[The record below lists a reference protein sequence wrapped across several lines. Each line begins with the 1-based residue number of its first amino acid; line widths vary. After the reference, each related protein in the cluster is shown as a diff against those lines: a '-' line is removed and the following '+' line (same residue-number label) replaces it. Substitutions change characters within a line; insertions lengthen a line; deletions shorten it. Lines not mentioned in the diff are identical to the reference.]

1 MAVNLTVVNSIKFF
15 ESASE
20 QDRIAIASLGSLK
33 TCQANE
39 LIARSGQ
46 VQEGV
51 WFLTHGRLQVKEVA
65 DDGRVVRLSILAPE
79 DAVGWLALL
88 DDGFLSH
95 EVIAIEPCQ
104 LVIFPTKPLRSV
116 ITQSLPLLSNLL
128 GFAAQSIRNSA
139 KERMMLTLPSA
150 FQRVC
155 FQISTLAGQL
165 GNTDS
170 ETGGG
175 LPKQHDLAAAANTTR
190 ETVSRT
196 LQILAKAGVVRK
208 SGHRVIVRRKDLLHR
223 LASDGLESMPTS
235 LQDIGTKVP

>member
-1 MAVNLTVVNSIKFF
+1 MPVNLTVVNSIKFF
-15 ESASE
+15 EPASQ
-20 QDRIAIASLGSLK
+20 QDKLSMALLATLK
-33 TCQANE
+33 ACQANE
-39 LIARSGQ
+39 LLARSGQ
-46 VQEGV
+46 IQEGV

-65 DDGRVVRLSILAPE
+65 DDGRVVRLAILAPE
-79 DAVGWLALL
+79 EAVGWLALL

-104 LVIFPTKPLRSV
+104 LVIFPTKSLRSF
-116 ITQSLPLLSNLL
+116 ITQSLPLSLNLL
-128 GFAAQSIRNSA
+128 GLAAQSIRTSA

-155 FQISTLAGQL
+155 FQISTLASQL
-165 GNTDS
+165 GNPDS
-170 ETGGG
+170 ETGGA

-223 LASDGLESMPTS
+223 LASDGLESMPAS
-235 LQDIGTKVP
+235 LQDAGSKAP